1 LAKLETGGFTKI
13 RACIIQLSL
22 VCCWILHSNS
32 KFVTQIEFAVKKQGR
47 VDEIVTSAT
56 TLSTRRRERERGTFL
71 PTVRYVVTLWL
82 GYFTPLPWFSSG
94 WSIVALLS
102 MAQCFLFH
110 GLDRWHSS
118 PIAYIQHPVNII
130 NRFCVD
136 WLASAVVS
144 TQRTNIASILTMVY
158 ANNLFC
164 EEDWLTHYLELRR
177 VPKMHCIQGNI
188 FMYHIQI

>member
-1 LAKLETGGFTKI
+1 MAKLETGGFTKI

-22 VCCWILHSNS
+22 ACCWILHSNA
-32 KFVTQIEFAVKKQGR
+32 KFVTQIEFAVKEQGR

-56 TLSTRRRERERGTFL
+56 TLCTRRRERERNVSADGSLCCHTLTRILYSFALVFKRLKHRGTSL
-71 PTVRYVVTLWL
+71 NGPMLSLSWIRSMTLLHNRLYPT
-82 GYFTPLPWFSSG
+82 PSEHNQQ
-94 WSIVALLS
+94 I
-102 MAQCFLFH
+102 
-110 GLDRWHSS
+110 
-118 PIAYIQHPVNII
+118 
-130 NRFCVD
+130 CVD

-164 EEDWLTHYLELRR
+164 EDWLTHYLELRR
-177 VPKMHCIQGNI
+177 VPKMHFIQGNI